1 MRDNY
6 IAIAK
11 ALGIILMVMGHSG
24 CPDFLYRFIYM
35 FHMPLFFFCSGFFM
49 KPAEKVAD
57 IRRFVFK
64 RLKGLYWPYVK
75 WSLLFLLFHN
85 FFLSWKLYDPDY
97 INYYSRSDFIDRFL
111 HIVFTMTGHDQL
123 ADPFWFFKQLLLSS
137 ILVFVVEYA
146 LRSFRSKLKYLIVF
160 LVLLSLTIISK
171 FFGWGLPVIWNL
183 SIIFLR
189 DCFFFLG
196 YIYKRFELKSIPPYL
211 GLLALM
217 ILILGVY
224 LYGDYLDML
233 WYTWKNVTLYIVM
246 ALVGVFMAL
255 SFSQILERTPFN
267 QILYYIGN
275 HTLIIFVLHLLVF
288 KFGNYIKIIIY
299 NLPIDHL
306 ADYKVITAY
315 NDYFWLIYYVIGC
328 SIPLFIERTL
338 NSLSICLKCF
348 YTRRGHGFTDNNS

>member
-1 MRDNY
+1 MKNNY

-11 ALGIILMVMGHSG
+11 ALGIMLMVVGHSG
-24 CPDFLYRFIYM
+24 CPDYLYRFIYM

-49 KPAEKVAD
+49 NPAEKFVD
-57 IRRFVFK
+57 VRKFVFRRF
-64 RLKGLYWPYVK
+64 KGLYWPYVK

-85 FFLSWKLYDPDY
+85 LFLSWKLYDPDY

-160 LVLLSLTIISK
+160 IVLLSLTIISK

-183 SIIFLR
+183 SIIFLSA
-189 DCFFFLG
+189 CFFFLG

-211 GLLALM
+211 GFLALM

-224 LYGDYLDML
+224 LYDDYLDML
-233 WYTWKNVTLYIVM
+233 WYTWKNVALYIVM

-267 QILYYIGN
+267 HILYYIGN
-275 HTLIIFVLHLLVF
+275 HTMIIFILHLLLF
-288 KFGNYIKIIIY
+288 KIVSLLKIFIY
-299 NLPIDHL
+299 HMSYNQL
-306 ADYKVITAY
+306 ADFKVIQEY
-315 NDYFWLIYYVIGC
+315 NDFFWVIY
-328 SIPLFIERTL
+328 SIVGVSLPLVLERIVYKFK
-338 NSLSICLKCF
+338 NCLVP
-348 YTRRGHGFTDNNS
+348 